1 MFSLKLRKM
10 STNAEL
16 DALLTRINRGDL
28 DAREQLVEASC
39 ERLQRLTR
47 RLLDDFPGVRR
58 WESTDDVFQ
67 RFVLNLYRSLSEV
80 RPQNGR
86 AFLGLAAV
94 QIRRKLIDLSR
105 HYRLENQAY
114 KSSERVSDSEL
125 GDAGSVESVAQ
136 LTAGP
141 ATLQRWTEFHQLV
154 DELPPEERE
163 IMGLLYYQGL
173 SQSEA
178 AEILQVSERTVKRR
192 WREARLKLHQLLG
205 DSLLD

>member
-1 MFSLKLRKM
+1 M

-16 DALLTRINRGDL
+16 DALLNRLNRGDP

-47 RLLDDFPGVRR
+47 RLLDDFPSVRR

-67 RFVLNLYRSLSEV
+67 RFVLNLYRSLREV

-105 HYRLENQAY
+105 HYRLQNQAY
-114 KSSERVSDSEL
+114 RSSERVTDSEL
-125 GDAGSVESVAQ
+125 GEAGSVESVAH

-154 DELPPEERE
+154 DELPAEERE

-178 AEILQVSERTVKRR
+178 AEILQVSDRTVKRR

>member
-1 MFSLKLRKM
+1 MT
-10 STNAEL
+10 TNAQL
-16 DALLTRINRGDL
+16 DALLTRLNRGDL
-28 DAREQLVEASC
+28 DAREQLVEAAC

-47 RLLDDFPGVRR
+47 RLLNDFPSVRR

-67 RFVLNLYRSLSEV
+67 RFVLNLYRSLTEV

-86 AFLGLAAV
+86 AFMGLAAV
-94 QIRRKLIDLSR
+94 QIRRKLIDLAR

-114 KSSERVSDSEL
+114 KASDLCSQSDL
-125 GDAGSVESVAQ
+125 ADAGSVESAAN

-141 ATLQRWTEFHQLV
+141 ATLQRWTEFHELV
-154 DELPPEERE
+154 DRLPQEERE

-178 AEILQVSERTVKRR
+178 AGILNVSERTVKRR
-192 WREARLKLHQLLG
+192 WREARLKLYQLLG